1 MPVLLREYTWEQYW
15 MQIEY
20 LNKRSAEQ
28 EAQRAKSPA
37 PKKGRGKTK
46 TMKYLDTIPGG
57 SRDASS

>member
-20 LNKRSAEQ
+20 LNKRAAEQ

-37 PKKGRGKTK
+37 KKGRGKTK